1 MQFRVIA
8 SVDETQRQNNT
19 AILTGDRD
27 STPSARPI
35 LYISREQCLQQKLR
49 NAVVALRLEGGDPG
63 IYASVKIYSKES
75 ALFRKDNRYP
85 EKLIQHTAAQRVAQ
99 QTKIGDVIA
108 TNLLW
113 WELQQAR
120 QPTEPFREESQMQG
134 NDAPICIEAQTV
146 RFLVHGLIS
155 PATKICVKDQY

>member
-8 SVDETQRQNNT
+8 SVDETQRQNST

-35 LYISREQCLQQKLR
+35 LYISREQCLQNKLR
-49 NAVVALRLEGGDPG
+49 NAVVALRLESGGPA
-63 IYASVKIYSKES
+63 IYALVKIYSKES
-75 ALFRKDNRYP
+75 VLFRKDNRYP
-85 EKLIQHTAAQRVAQ
+85 EKLIQHTATQGDDQ
-99 QTKIGDVIA
+99 QVKAGDAIA

-120 QPTEPFREESQMQG
+120 QATEPFSEVSEMQE
-134 NDAPICIEAQTV
+134 NDAPICIESQTV
-146 RFLVHGLIS
+146 RL
-155 PATKICVKDQY
+155 